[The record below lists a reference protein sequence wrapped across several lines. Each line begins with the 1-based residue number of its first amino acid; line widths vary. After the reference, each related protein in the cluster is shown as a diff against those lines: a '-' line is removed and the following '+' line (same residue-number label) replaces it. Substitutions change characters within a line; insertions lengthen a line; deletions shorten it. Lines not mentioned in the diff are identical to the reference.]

1 MLGWQSPR
9 AGKVGFLRHNQK
21 KIIPVA
27 AKDMFWLLCRHEI
40 TDRAVSMASGT
51 ICKRSASI
59 AAVALG
65 LSLHAAS
72 AFAATPTL
80 PLMPWPASVSPQQGT
95 LTIAAGDS
103 IAVPTG
109 DAGASAAAALL
120 VEHAKIAGAPALVLA
135 ASSGA
140 PARIRFVRDASVA
153 GNEAYHLTVNDREA
167 VIAASSD
174 RGLLY
179 GAMTLLQ
186 LIDGAKSAKGAAVPA
201 VTIADAPRFAWRGV
215 MIDPV
220 RHFQPISSIYAV
232 VDRMV
237 EVKLNTLHLHLSD
250 DQGWRFE
257 VKRYPELTRIGAWRQ
272 GPDTGNGPGPRTGG
286 FYTQDELKALVAYAS
301 ARGITV
307 VPEIDLP
314 GHAQAL
320 VASYPQ
326 FGVLGDRPA
335 VSHDWG
341 VNPWLFN
348 PGPEGIAFVHDL
360 LDEVMAVFPSTFI
373 HLGGDEAVK
382 DQWERSPQ
390 VQSQMRKL
398 GIKSENALQSWMIDQ
413 FGNYLAQHGRRLIG
427 WDEILEGGNLPT
439 SASVMS
445 WRGEQGAVDAANAG
459 HDVVL
464 SPAPILYLDSLQS
477 DLADE
482 PPGRITYQTLE
493 KVYRY
498 DPMPKGIDAAK
509 AAHVLG
515 LQVNAF
521 SEYLV
526 TPYQLQHAIFPRAGA
541 MAEVAW
547 SPATAGEKDYPTFL
561 RRLTPQIRRWKQG
574 GVEVAD
580 SAFAVAFTPT
590 QTRAA
595 ALDAKRLGVTLATQA
610 PYGTIR
616 YTLDGKA
623 PGTASPVY
631 RTALQV
637 KPGTVVTAASF
648 APDGSA
654 LSAPRRYD
662 TGRIALLTSTA
673 STLTACPRGAQGL
686 RVPLNSEA
694 TANGPAFNANIFDT
708 CQADDHAPLA
718 HAKSV
723 TVTIARLPRNYG
735 LAHDE
740 SALIAHY
747 AVTTHGELVIAA
759 GCRAA
764 EKTATDKQ
772 KEHAPMPGATVL
784 ATFAM
789 PDPKTAPQQFT
800 VTAALPDRPELKDEA
815 DVCYQF
821 TTPLSDPFYAV
832 EKVVYGEAAK

>member
-1 MLGWQSPR
+1 MASNRLSTRGIRIAALMLG
-9 AGKVGFLRHNQK
+9 
-21 KIIPVA
+21 A
-27 AKDMFWLLCRHEI
+27 ALP
-40 TDRAVSMASGT
+40 TSG
-51 ICKRSASI
+51 
-59 AAVALG
+59 AL
-65 LSLHAAS
+65 
-72 AFAATPTL
+72 AATPNLTPKL
-80 PLMPWPASVSPQQGT
+80 ALMPWPASVSQGTGT
-95 LTIAAGDS
+95 LTITAGDA
-103 IAVPTG
+103 IVVPAG
-109 DAGASAAAALL
+109 DAGATAAATLL
-120 VEHAKIAGAPALVLA
+120 VEHASIAGIPALTLA
-135 ASSGA
+135 AAGDA
-140 PARIRFVRDASVA
+140 PARIRFVRDAAVA
-153 GNEAYHLTVNDREA
+153 GDEAYRLVVDGSEA
-167 VIAASSD
+167 VVTASGD

-186 LIDGAKSAKGAAVPA
+186 LIDAGRTGAKGAAKVA
-201 VTIADAPRFAWRGV
+201 TVTIADAPRFAWRGV
-215 MIDPV
+215 MIDTA
-220 RHFQPISSIYAV
+220 RHFQPIESIYAV

-237 EVKLNTLHLHLSD
+237 EVKLNTLHLHLTD

-257 VKRYPELTRIGAWRQ
+257 VKRYPELTRTGAWRLP
-272 GPDTGNGPGPRTGG
+272 PDTGGGPGPKVGG
-286 FYTQDELKALVAYAS
+286 FYTQDELKKLVAYATQ
-301 ARGITV
+301 RGVTI

-320 VASYPQ
+320 VAAYPEV
-326 FGVLGDRPA
+326 GVLGDKPA

-348 PGPEGIAFVHDL
+348 PAPEGIAFVRNV
-360 LDEVMAVFPSTFI
+360 LDELMEVFPSTFI

-398 GIKSENALQSWMIDQ
+398 GIKTENAMQSWMIDQ
-413 FGNYLAQHGRRLIG
+413 FASYLNQHGRRLIG
-427 WDEILEGGNLPT
+427 WDEILEGGGLPA

-498 DPMPKGIDAAK
+498 DPMPKGIDAQK

-526 TPYQLQHAIFPRAGA
+526 TPYQMQHVIFPRAGA

-547 SPATAGEKDYPTFL
+547 SPAVTGEKDYPAFL
-561 RRLTPQIRRWKQG
+561 ARLTPQIHRWKQG

-580 SAFAVAFTPT
+580 SAFAVAFTPA
-590 QTRAA
+590 QTRGA
-595 ALDAKRLGVTLATQA
+595 ALDARRLGVALATQA

-623 PGTASPVY
+623 PGAASPAY
-631 RTALQV
+631 RAPLSI
-637 KPGTVVTAASF
+637 KPGTVITAAAF
-648 APDGSA
+648 GPDGAA

-662 TGRIALLTSTA
+662 SARTALLTSSA
-673 STLTACPRGAQGL
+673 SALTACPRGAQGL
-686 RVPLNSEA
+686 RVPFTSEA
-694 TANGPAFNANIFDT
+694 SGNGPAYNVNIFDT

-718 HAKSV
+718 HAKAV
-723 TVTIARLPRNYG
+723 TATIARLPRNYG
-735 LAHDE
+735 LAHE
-740 SALIAHY
+740 ASASIEHY
-747 AVTTHGELVIAA
+747 AVTTHGELVVAA

-764 EKTATDKQ
+764 EKTAVDKQ

-784 ATFAM
+784 ATFPL
-789 PDPKTAPQQFT
+789 PDPATAPQRFT
-800 VTAALPDRPELKDEA
+800 VSANLPDRPELKDEA
-815 DVCYQF
+815 DVCFQF
-821 TTPLSDPFYAV
+821 TSPLSDPFFAV
-832 EKVVYGEAAK
+832 ESVTYAETPK